1 MTQNFIINI
10 IFKKYYISGHQQG
23 ASSSTEVNIYQENME
38 INDDILS
45 VLLICLFAVY
55 AHRSQVSTLIFRI
68 TRQFSGWYLYSICTS
83 IHMYESGLLVWYSL
97 KKLGIAIQYTVQC
110 TQYTGIAI
118 PVYSTVYWDS
128 YTLCSILG

>member
-10 IFKKYYISGHQQG
+10 MYKKYYNSGHQQG
-23 ASSSTEVNIYQENME
+23 ASPSMEVNIYQENME

-97 KKLGIAIQYTVQC
+97 KKLGIATYTV
-110 TQYTGIAI
+110 YT
-118 PVYSTVYWDS
+118 YTVYC
-128 YTLCSILG
+128 T